1 MMMLGLYCVPQVLD
15 CLLKWV
21 LKLYTSIYQFMK
33 KKNVYLYLISESKV
47 MPFFCFVLTFW
58 TNMLWQMFDNACKTY
73 FWLIFIIFI
82 MLNMYLCS
90 ARRRNLEADRRN
102 WKYMISRP
110 SQIPSWFEDPTA
122 TNSSYRWVEAKL

>member
-1 MMMLGLYCVPQVLD
+1 MFHKYQIVCYN
-15 CLLKWV
+15 CV
-21 LKLYTSIYQFMK
+21 LKLYTSIYQYMK
-33 KKNVYLYLISESKV
+33 KKNVCLYLISESKV

-110 SQIPSWFEDPTA
+110 SQISFLIWRSCGNQLLLQMSWSQIV
-122 TNSSYRWVEAKL
+122 NLWKS